1 MDIQEILYKFH
12 FLYLGIFVHMFMHM
26 YVRKISEKQPINFKH
41 SKDVYVNY
49 AVGSEVKEA

>member
-1 MDIQEILYKFH
+1 MDIQENLYKFH
-12 FLYLGIFVHMFMHM
+12 CSYLGIFVHMFMHM

-49 AVGSEVKEA
+49 VVGSEVREA